1 LDVVVGQAETLVPI
15 VVEQMG
21 QTMVLHLNL
30 SRVLKRNISKKD
42 L

>member
-21 QTMVLHLNL
+21 QTMVLHLSL